1 MTMQEVHR
9 MRFGLILDGGN
20 QPGRPR
26 ETAFKEVVER
36 AALARR
42 CGFHSLWTGPGY
54 LNQGW
59 HATVL
64 LARIA
69 AEAPDMEL
77 GMVGLLPLHHPV
89 ELAEQISTLDVICG
103 GKCVLAAALGWRDFQ
118 FRAFE
123 VPEGQR
129 LSRFLEVLSA
139 LKSLWT
145 QERVTHEGRHFH
157 INDVPG
163 AGVPLQRPHPKLLIA
178 ANLDPGVLRAAK
190 LADGWLVSSRAT
202 LTTVVRQTEL
212 YRNTLQAT
220 GRSGYVAAWREMYVA
235 ADRSEAIATIRPHVE
250 WLYRDRAAL
259 GHNRALPEA
268 DRIDVPFEQVLEG
281 RFIIGSPEECAAE
294 LQRYQAAGV
303 DEVIMRCQWP
313 GLAAA
318 DVLKAIDRF
327 GREVLPR
334 FVG

>member
-1 MTMQEVHR
+1 

-26 ETAFKEVVER
+26 QTAFKELLER
-36 AALARR
+36 AARAKQW
-42 CGFHSLWTGPGY
+42 GFHSLWIGPGY
-54 LNQGW
+54 LNDGW
-59 HATVL
+59 HSSVL

-69 AEAPDMEL
+69 AEASGLEL
-77 GMVGLLPLHHPV
+77 GMVALLPLYHPV
-89 ELAEQISTLDVICG
+89 ELAEQISTLDVVSG
-103 GKCVLAAALGWRDFQ
+103 GKAVLGAAIGWRDVQ

-123 VPEGQR
+123 IPEGQR
-129 LSRFLEVLSA
+129 LSRFLDVLSA

-145 QERVTHEGRHFH
+145 QEHVTHIGRHFR
-157 INDVPG
+157 ITDVPG
-163 AGVPLQRPHPKLLIA
+163 AGAPLQRPHPKIFIA
-178 ANLDPGVLRAAK
+178 ANLDAGVRRAAT

-202 LTTVVRQTEL
+202 LTTLLRQL
-212 YRNTLQAT
+212 AFYRNTLQAT

-235 ADRSEAIATIRPHVE
+235 ADRAEAIATIRPHVE

-259 GHNRALPEA
+259 GHNRALPET

-281 RFIIGSPEECAAE
+281 RFIIGSPEDCATE

-313 GLAAA
+313 GLGAAEA
-318 DVLKAIDRF
+318 LSAIDRF

>member
-1 MTMQEVHR
+1 

-26 ETAFKEVVER
+26 QTALKEVVER
-36 AALARR
+36 AALAQRW
-42 CGFHSLWTGPGY
+42 GFHSLWAGPGY

-59 HATVL
+59 HGTVL

-69 AEAPDMEL
+69 AEAPGMEL
-77 GMVGLLPLHHPV
+77 GLVGLLPLHHPV

-103 GKCVLAAALGWRDFQ
+103 GKFVLAAALGWRDFQ

-129 LSRFLEVLSA
+129 LSRFLEVLSV
-139 LKSLWT
+139 LKTLWT
-145 QERVTHEGRHFH
+145 QERVTHAGRHFH

-163 AGVPLQRPHPKLLIA
+163 AGTPLQRPHPKVLIA

-190 LADGWLVSSRAT
+190 LADGWLISSRAT
-202 LTTVVRQTEL
+202 RTTLMRQMDL

-235 ADRSEAIATIRPHVE
+235 ADRAEAIATIRPHVE

-313 GLAAA
+313 GIATAE
-318 DVLKAIDRF
+318 VLKAVERF
-327 GREVLPR
+327 GRDVLPR